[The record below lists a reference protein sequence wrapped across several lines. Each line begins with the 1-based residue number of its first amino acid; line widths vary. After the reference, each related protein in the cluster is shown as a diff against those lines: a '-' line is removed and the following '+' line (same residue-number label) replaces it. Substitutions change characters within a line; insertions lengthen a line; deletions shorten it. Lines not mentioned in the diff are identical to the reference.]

1 MSAKLILTTGSH
13 AGIEIPFKYGYYMIG
28 RDEECQIRPSSHS
41 VSRRHC
47 LLHHSEHGLRVFDLA
62 SANGTHVNQERLEP
76 NQWVWLRSDDKL
88 RCGTLIFDVSVQFG
102 SQRAGRTI
110 ATASLTAEDEADPP
124 VIKQRAW
131 EDFDI
136 ASFLEAEDEAERQ
149 ERYAALRSQ
158 SNAKNVCDESRSR
171 SCEVTSIDLVQGDKA
186 AQAVLEEARRKAA
199 EQRDVRFSARAIRI
213 AALRAKIEAERVDA
227 ERMDAINRAL
237 GQSGHVSK
245 RPLPVTAFSRASG
258 AQSKT
263 VSRTESGRG
272 RLYGVVLLATLFGGY
287 FIYSANQVANGTPTH
302 ASSPASP
309 F

>member
-1 MSAKLILTTGSH
+1 MIAKLVLTTGSH

-88 RCGTLIFDVSVQFG
+88 RCGTLIFDVSVQLG

-110 ATASLTAEDEADPP
+110 ATASLKAKDEADPP

-149 ERYAALRSQ
+149 ERYASLKSQ
-158 SNAKNVCDESRSR
+158 SDDDEQSRDESQSR
-171 SCEVTSIDLVQGDKA
+171 SCEVTSIDLVQGDKK

-199 EQRDVRFSARAIRI
+199 EQRDFRFSARAIRI
-213 AALRAKIEAERVDA
+213 AALRAGAGSRP
-227 ERMDAINRAL
+227 RPSPCPHR
-237 GQSGHVSK
+237 SGGG
-245 RPLPVTAFSRASG
+245 SG
-258 AQSKT
+258 AGPGSD
-263 VSRTESGRG
+263 R
-272 RLYGVVLLATLFGGY
+272 
-287 FIYSANQVANGTPTH
+287 
-302 ASSPASP
+302 PASARGGALP
-309 F
+309 SPRSDPARRRCRPRIPGPLCRSG